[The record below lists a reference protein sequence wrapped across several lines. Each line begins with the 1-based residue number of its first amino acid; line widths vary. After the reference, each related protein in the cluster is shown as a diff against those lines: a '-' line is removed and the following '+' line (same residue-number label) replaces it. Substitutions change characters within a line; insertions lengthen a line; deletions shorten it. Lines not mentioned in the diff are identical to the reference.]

1 MQAQFHIHAMEFFP
15 DGPGKFYEELVWTFH
30 QVK

>member
-1 MQAQFHIHAMEFFP
+1 MQVQFHVHAMEFFP
-15 DGPGKFYEELVWTFH
+15 DGPAKFYEELVWTFH